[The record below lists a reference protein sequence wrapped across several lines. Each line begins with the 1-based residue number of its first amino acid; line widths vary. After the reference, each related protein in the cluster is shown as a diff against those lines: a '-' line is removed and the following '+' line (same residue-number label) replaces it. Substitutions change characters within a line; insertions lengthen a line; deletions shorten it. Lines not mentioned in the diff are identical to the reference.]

1 MAVRVQEGLQVSA
14 ADSAVWPASS
24 TILVPSVCRLPKQV
38 ALQVV
43 VDKTN
48 DLFGA
53 ELFTESQLPESVQ
66 ELAQRLLDYRDLVN
80 ETMMNSK
87 K

>member
-1 MAVRVQEGLQVSA
+1 M
-14 ADSAVWPASS
+14 
-24 TILVPSVCRLPKQV
+24 CRLPKQV

-53 ELFTESQLPESVQ
+53 ELFTELQLPESVQ

>member
-1 MAVRVQEGLQVSA
+1 M
-14 ADSAVWPASS
+14 
-24 TILVPSVCRLPKQV
+24 
-38 ALQVV
+38 QVV

-66 ELAQRLLDYRDLVN
+66 ELAQRLLAYRDLVN

>member
-1 MAVRVQEGLQVSA
+1 M
-14 ADSAVWPASS
+14 
-24 TILVPSVCRLPKQV
+24 CRLPKQV